1 MSPTAKDVDV
11 TNPNSTTPGARP
23 ASVGAPE
30 DNAGKPQ
37 PVPLEVPVTVNGA
50 RTVEGSD
57 KREPFSEA
65 TQTVLV
71 FGNGA
76 VIRLASS
83 VAAGQLL
90 FLTNDKTKKE
100 VVCQVVK
107 SKNYRN
113 VSGYVELEFTEA
125 IPGFWGMRFP
135 GERVPAQPG
144 AAATPAIAKPVA
156 PAPPVPAPKISA
168 PAASGNPQ
176 RVETKPTSVPP
187 PTAPTATFTSSALN
201 AEAKP
206 ALNLTRAPEL
216 KPVATLPSPTQHSTS
231 APSPANSTLPKAP
244 GLTDGFGSG
253 LTSSAR
259 PSETKPAAPVAPKV
273 SQTPVVTQPS
283 SDLLRRESERLQEQ
297 LASMLF
303 AAEVPATPVH
313 TAPAPPA
320 NKPPIAEFP
329 SKVVEI
335 AKPQNSPAKVIPP
348 PRNAPVHLPSSLDD
362 GEIKIPSWLE
372 PLARNAA
379 TQAQNELSAKEES
392 ANAHQVIEFE
402 VQDVSAPSL
411 APAEEAPDRSDP
423 TLGSHLLDEPLV
435 QKQAPQGQNKVAMI
449 GAIAAGI
456 LVLAA
461 GGTWYARRPAAPS
474 SVAQQA
480 PVTVAPATTPAAP
493 AVVTPG
499 AAQPAARARNAGE
512 TAAPNRSNINSEP
525 VAQSQN
531 SPSQANS
538 QSITPASDVTKI
550 PADKYAAAELLAY
563 KKLAE
568 PLQPAAKKP
577 TLGEV
582 HLAAPKSNRRSVVPE
597 SGEAD
602 AALSLNPGQVTPASD
617 GLGGGL
623 SVGNAKQPVAPVV
636 ALPIGGDVKPARLLT
651 SIPPIYPT
659 LAKTQRIEGSVRID
673 ALVDAAG
680 RVTSMKVVSGPVL
693 LHQAAMDSLRQW
705 KYQAATLDGK
715 PVPMH
720 LTVTVQFRLQ

>member
-135 GERVPAQPG
+135 GERVPPQPG
-144 AAATPAIAKPVA
+144 ATATPAIAKPVA
-156 PAPPVPAPKISA
+156 PPATAPKISA
-168 PAASGNPQ
+168 PAANSNPQ
-176 RVETKPTSVPP
+176 RVETKPTSVPSP
-187 PTAPTATFTSSALN
+187 PAPTAMFTSSALN

-206 ALNLTRAPEL
+206 ALNLPRAAEP
-216 KPVATLPSPTQHSTS
+216 KPVATLPNPTQHSTS
-231 APSPANSTLPKAP
+231 APISAANSTLPKAP

-259 PSETKPAAPVAPKV
+259 PFESKPPMPVAPKV
-273 SQTPVVTQPS
+273 SQTPIVTQPS

-303 AAEVPATPVH
+303 AAEVPATPVL
-313 TAPAPPA
+313 TAPAPLA
-320 NKPPIAEFP
+320 TKPPIAEFA

-335 AKPQNSPAKVIPP
+335 AKPQNSPAKVVPP
-348 PRNAPVHLPSSLDD
+348 PRNAPAHLQSTLDD

-411 APAEEAPDRSDP
+411 APAADVSDRSEAAF
-423 TLGSHLLDEPLV
+423 GSHLLDEAPV
-435 QKQAPQGQNKVAMI
+435 PKQASQGQNKGVLI

-461 GGTWYARRPAAPS
+461 GGTWYARRPSAPS
-474 SVAQQA
+474 LAVQQA
-480 PVTVAPATTPAAP
+480 PLTAAPATTPAAP

-499 AAQPAARARNAGE
+499 AAQPAARARNAAE

-531 SPSQANS
+531 SPSQVNS
-538 QSITPASDVTKI
+538 QAITPASEVTKI
-550 PADKYAAAELLAY
+550 PADKNVAAELSAY

-568 PLQPAAKKP
+568 PPEPAVKKP
-577 TLGEV
+577 ILGEV
-582 HLAAPKSNRRSVVPE
+582 HLAAPKSNRRSVAPE

-602 AALSLNPGQVTPASD
+602 AALSLNPGQVSPAGD

-623 SVGNAKQPVAPVV
+623 SVGNAKQPVAPAVP
-636 ALPIGGDVKPARLLT
+636 LPIGGDVKPARLLT
-651 SIPPIYPT
+651 SIPPAYPT
-659 LAKTQRIEGSVRID
+659 LAKTQRIEGAVRID
-673 ALVDAAG
+673 ALVDATG

-693 LHQAAMDSLRQW
+693 LHQSAMDSLRQW

-715 PVPMH
+715 PVPMR